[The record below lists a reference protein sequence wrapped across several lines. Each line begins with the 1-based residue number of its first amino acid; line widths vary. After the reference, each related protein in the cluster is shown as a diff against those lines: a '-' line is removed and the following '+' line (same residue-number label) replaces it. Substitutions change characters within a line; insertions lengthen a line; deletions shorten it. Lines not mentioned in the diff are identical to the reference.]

1 MATFLQDTAIPEM
14 LESIQNEEKEV
25 YDSDSL
31 ADLMHNYGINMR
43 YLGAV
48 IARIDALNKAKY
60 ARAICER
67 SVYSR
72 SVKHVANKYIKNVDK
87 EHLAPV
93 VAHFLNLALSPDAL
107 AQRLDSRA
115 VVFESAPQRSE

>member
-1 MATFLQDTAIPEM
+1 
-14 LESIQNEEKEV
+14 
-25 YDSDSL
+25 
-31 ADLMHNYGINMR
+31 MHNYGINMR

-48 IARIDALNKAKY
+48 IARIDALSKAKY

-93 VAHFLNLALSPDAL
+93 IAHFLNLALSPDAL